1 MKLWSLAI
9 LFLFMSSLASLA
21 FAQGARSDASQEK
34 GPKDQL
40 VDRYLYQINETLNR
54 TKELTPKCAD
64 CGVYMTGRESEKSPA
79 CRKTYRD
86 LFKIR
91 ETQAQEPKEPVGIDM
106 RLLFG
111 YMDNVGEVDD
121 FYAGVASMAVLTSDC
136 EPGLFAC
143 GFKRDPKDMQMLRKT
158 IQVLGP
164 DGKLRRRVIKLKLAW
179 SSVRSDEKLN
189 RGAFAE
195 QQRERTG
202 VMEREWVDGLQK
214 SDVLLYVGHAREG
227 GGPDFGPPKVNPKTR
242 RTDFDWHRKNG
253 PGVKVMEETLAR
265 SEKTPKI
272 LGLFACYAQDH
283 WSEKLKKAAP
293 RSGLIMTGDSE
304 FEAIVGQAIATID
317 STLGL
322 RCEEEFG
329 RSVNVIN
336 KIDTR
341 KGEEPVPP
349 VKVENLFR

>member
-1 MKLWSLAI
+1 MKLWLFAI
-9 LFLFMSSLASLA
+9 LLIAASLVTSMGS
-21 FAQGARSDASQEK
+21 AQEMKPAEKPEK

-54 TKELTPKCAD
+54 TKELTPKCED
-64 CGVYMTGRESEKSPA
+64 CGLYMTGRDSEKSPA
-79 CRKTYRD
+79 CRKTYKD

-91 ETQAQEPKEPVGIDM
+91 ETQTQEPKEPVEIDM

-136 EPGLFAC
+136 EPGVFAC

-158 IQVLGP
+158 VQVMGP
-164 DGKLRRRVIKLKLAW
+164 DGKLRRRTIKLKVAW
-179 SSVRSDEKLN
+179 SSVRSEEKLN
-189 RGAFAE
+189 RGVFAE

-253 PGVKVMEETLAR
+253 PGVRVMEETLA
-265 SEKTPKI
+265 SSVKTPKI

-283 WSEKLKKAAP
+283 WAEKLKKAAP
-293 RSGLIMTGDSE
+293 KSGLIMTGDSE

-349 VKVENLFR
+349 VRVENLFR